1 MFPISYHRLLLF
13 LEMRFWDFC
22 VFLHPRNAMKQI
34 TTVLQHASQLYN
46 DSPFML
52 VLSVA
57 VLLPLGFWSYKVLY
71 PTYDPREPPPLWPK
85 VPFIGHAYSIFREG
99 GGYFGRL

>member
-1 MFPISYHRLLLF
+1 MNQST
-13 LEMRFWDFC
+13 M
-22 VFLHPRNAMKQI
+22 
-34 TTVLQHASQLYN
+34 VLQHASQLYN

-57 VLLPLGFWSYKVLY
+57 VLLPLAVWSYRVFY

-99 GGYFGRL
+99 GGYYGRL